1 MSESDFEE
9 RIVKQLDRD
18 IVQKYIL
25 LLLNSENCETIEG
38 KTKLM
43 KELFFI
49 SQNIPALE
57 EEADFE
63 ADNYGPSSDVVM
75 GDLEK
80 LDMLHLIGIQNE
92 KYSLTEKGKKIA
104 QKILSTVDKKELEII
119 ADMKQLFKDLTYDE
133 ALGLVYFSY
142 PEMTEKSLVRKEI
155 ENKREKIAVGLL
167 KKGKVSVARAAEI
180 AGMSMS
186 SFYNKIKKEGMK
198 IEIGY

>member
-1 MSESDFEE
+1 MSKSNFEE
-9 RIVKQLDRD
+9 RIVKQLERD

-25 LLLNSENCETIEG
+25 LLLSSDNNEMIKG

-49 SQNIPALE
+49 AQNIPVLE

-63 ADNYGPSSDVVM
+63 ADNYGPSSDVVVS
-75 GDLEK
+75 DLEK
-80 LDMLHLIGIQNE
+80 LDVLRLIDGRNDN
-92 KYSLTEKGKKIA
+92 YVLTELGKKIA
-104 QKILSTVDKKELEII
+104 QKILSTADKKELDVI
-119 ADMKQLFKDLTYDE
+119 ADMKKLFKDLSYDE

-142 PEMTEKSLVRKEI
+142 PEMTEKSLVKNDI
-155 ENKREKIAVGLL
+155 EKKREKIALSLL
-167 KKGKVSVARAAEI
+167 KKGKVSIGKAAEI

-186 SFYNKIKKEGMK
+186 SFYNKLKKEGIK

>member
-1 MSESDFEE
+1 MSESNFEE
-9 RIVKQLDRD
+9 RIIKHLDRD

-25 LLLNSENCETIEG
+25 LLLNSDNAELVSG

-49 SQNIPALE
+49 SQNIPELD

-63 ADNYGPSSDVVM
+63 ADNYGPSSDIVIS
-75 GDLEK
+75 DLEK
-80 LDMLHLIGIQNE
+80 LDMLHLINVKNE
-92 KYSLTEKGKKIA
+92 NYSLTELGKKIA
-104 QKILSTVDKKELEII
+104 DSIISKVDKSELEII
-119 ADMKQLFKDLTYDE
+119 KDMKQLFSGLNYDE

-142 PEMTEKSLVRKEI
+142 PDMTSKSLVKKDI
-155 ENKREKIAVGLL
+155 ENKREKIAVSLL
-167 KKGKVSVARAAEI
+167 KKGKISIAKAAEI

-186 SFYNKIKKEGMK
+186 SFHNKLKREGIK